1 MYMYNRVKSKKP
13 VETRQSQRKK
23 TNYGGHGYSSDS
35 EEEERFTHLK
45 PAEPDA
51 TSDRFCEASTSS
63 MCCPLTKKTASSY
76 SGGRGAY
83 QSDLTTLSSTLDP
96 IYFSCHM
103 KI

>member
-1 MYMYNRVKSKKP
+1 MYNRVKSKKP

-51 TSDRFCEASTSS
+51 TSDRFCEVSTSS
-63 MCCPLTKKTASSY
+63 MRCPLTKKAASPY

-83 QSDLTTLSSTLDP
+83 QSDLTLIFNTRPYL
-96 IYFSCHM
+96 F
-103 KI
+103 